1 MTTVCPLSLLLTT
14 KTIGL
19 DLSLI
24 HIMIYRQ
31 ASEIK
36 TNVNE
41 HLPTNVS
48 NKEKVAHP
56 VLRQVKIDNITKL
69 ERMTIVLS

>member
-1 MTTVCPLSLLLTT
+1 
-14 KTIGL
+14 
-19 DLSLI
+19 
-24 HIMIYRQ
+24 
-31 ASEIK
+31 
-36 TNVNE
+36 
-41 HLPTNVS
+41 LPTNVS